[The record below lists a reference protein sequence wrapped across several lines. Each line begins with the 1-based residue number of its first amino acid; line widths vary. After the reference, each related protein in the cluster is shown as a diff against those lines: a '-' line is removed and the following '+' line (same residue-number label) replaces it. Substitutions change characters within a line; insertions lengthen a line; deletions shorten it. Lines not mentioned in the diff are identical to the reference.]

1 MASLQSMARGE
12 RIAVLELIDKI
23 GPNGTVFTKE
33 DEETAAALCS
43 LASISIA
50 KASVYQGLKDCATR
64 IDGFLDVLAD
74 PDSQRRDDLSMM
86 DED

>member
-1 MASLQSMARGE
+1 MARGE

-50 KASVYQGLKDCATR
+50 KASVYQGL
-64 IDGFLDVLAD
+64 
-74 PDSQRRDDLSMM
+74 
-86 DED
+86 